1 MIARGAKLRW
11 VATPKLEPEP
21 QYRPSTALDEF
32 VRSRDMTCR
41 AAGCDRPAM
50 HADIDHT
57 VAYPAGPTHP
67 GNLKCYCRILVQSNA
82 VRQFRCDDD
91 IWGCT
96 WFVPYHEGLPLNPC
110 WRPIMTQLATSLYQ
124 RMGGYDVIAAVID
137 DLFAILRSDPA
148 FARFFG
154 GRSNDSAVR
163 SRQLLVDQMC
173 ALSGGPCNYIG
184 RDMKTSHSGLGITDV
199 EWETN
204 MKASDAALAK
214 NGVGDAERADFLAL
228 FERYRDDIVEAN

>member
-1 MIARGAKLRW
+1 
-11 VATPKLEPEP
+11 
-21 QYRPSTALDEF
+21 
-32 VRSRDMTCR
+32 
-41 AAGCDRPAM
+41 
-50 HADIDHT
+50 
-57 VAYPAGPTHP
+57 
-67 GNLKCYCRILVQSNA
+67 
-82 VRQFRCDDD
+82 
-91 IWGCT
+91 
-96 WFVPYHEGLPLNPC
+96 
-110 WRPIMTQLATSLYQ
+110 MTQLATSLYQ